1 MGLVCIFDGRRM
13 NSISKYL
20 LISLCLTAMP
30 LAAQEVVGV
39 VQNDENDKPIPT
51 VHVLNL
57 NQVKMSITDSNG
69 VFIIPASVNDTLLL
83 SYLGFKSL
91 KVKVTNDLIK
101 YPKTVFKLTQLALA
115 LEEVIVRPYQLTGF
129 LDIDAKNVPINRNQR
144 YSIPGLPSRG
154 YEAGSRG
161 PSAFSRVV
169 GSIFN
174 PFDFLHNL
182 FGKKPNQLRKLKIM
196 RENNELR
203 DLLAVKYDR
212 ETLEEMLQLER
223 VDIDEILR
231 NCNFSEGFIK
241 SANDLQ
247 ILEAISSCYEEY
259 KVLSRR

>member
-1 MGLVCIFDGRRM
+1 MIR
-13 NSISKYL
+13 ISKYL
-20 LISLCLTAMP
+20 MIGLFLTLSP
-30 LAAQEVVGV
+30 VTAQELIGV
-39 VQNDENDKPIPT
+39 VHNEENEQPMST

-57 NQVKMSITDSNG
+57 NKVKMSITDSEG

-101 YPKTVFKLTQLALA
+101 YPKTIFKLTQLALA
-115 LEEVIVRPYQLTGF
+115 LEEVILRPYQLTGF
-129 LDIDAKNVPINRNQR
+129 LDIDAKNVPINRNPR
-144 YSIPGLPSRG
+144 YSIPGLPSSG
-154 YEAGSRG
+154 YEAGTRG
-161 PSAFSRVV
+161 SSAFSRVV

-182 FGKKPNQLRKLKIM
+182 FGKKPKQLRKLKM
-196 RENNELR
+196 MQENNELR

-212 ETLEEMLQLER
+212 ETLEEVLQLDQ
-223 VDIDEILR
+223 VDLEEILR

-247 ILEAISSCYEEY
+247 ILEAISGCYEEY